1 MAVSAPIAPR
11 FLRGIGRIL
20 IESPMRSSRGLFIVL
35 EGPDKS
41 GKSTQ
46 AALLAETL
54 RSSGR
59 PVERTREPGGT
70 SFAEAIRK
78 ILLNPKHRVDPLAE
92 LLLYESARA
101 QHTREK
107 LLPALEAGS
116 IVISERYTLA
126 TLAYQGYARGLSLNL
141 IRRLN
146 HIASFGLKPDLT
158 LLIDVPEP
166 EFARRDKKRVPD
178 RLELESALF
187 RRRVRA
193 GYKAL
198 ARSEP
203 RVILL
208 DGSASVETVRRRIA
222 KEVSRLLP

>member
-1 MAVSAPIAPR
+1 
-11 FLRGIGRIL
+11 
-20 IESPMRSSRGLFIVL
+20 MRSHRGCFIVL

-46 AALLAETL
+46 AALLASDL
-54 RSSGR
+54 KASGLQ
-59 PVERTREPGGT
+59 VERTREPGGT

-78 ILLNPKHRVDPLAE
+78 VLLNPKHRVDPLAE
-92 LLLYESARA
+92 LLLYEAARA

-107 LLPALEAGS
+107 LLPALKAGRV
-116 IVISERYTLA
+116 VISERYTLA
-126 TLAYQGYARGLSLNL
+126 TLAYQGYARGLSLSL
-141 IRRLN
+141 VRRLN
-146 HIASFGLKPDLT
+146 HVASFGLKPDLT

-166 EFARRDKKRVPD
+166 EFARRDRQRVPD
-178 RLELESALF
+178 RLELESERF

-208 DGSASVETVRRRIA
+208 NGSAGVKAVQRRII
-222 KEVSRLLP
+222 KEVRKVLP